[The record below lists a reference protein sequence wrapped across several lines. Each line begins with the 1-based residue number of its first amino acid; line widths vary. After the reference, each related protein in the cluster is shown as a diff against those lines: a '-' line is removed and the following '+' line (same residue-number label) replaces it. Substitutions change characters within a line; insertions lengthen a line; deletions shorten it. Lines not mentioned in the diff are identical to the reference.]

1 MGAVE
6 SLLSVPWPV
15 CMCMGAVEYVR
26 LSMCMGA
33 VESLLSVP
41 WPVCMPVC
49 FVLDHKLRLCSHLF
63 SL

>member
-1 MGAVE
+1 MVAC
-6 SLLSVPWPV
+6 V
-15 CMCMGAVEYVR
+15 CIWGGGYKYWE
-26 LSMCMGA
+26 SMCMGA